1 MVTAVG
7 CSPTFSRFNS
17 WRALLRGMEHELQER
32 IEENAVIE
40 ISREEVY
47 SILADLQSLREMV
60 IKT

>member
-1 MVTAVG
+1 
-7 CSPTFSRFNS
+7 
-17 WRALLRGMEHELQER
+17 MEHELQER